1 MNEDLKPILDIE
13 ADWVPRQRGGGK
25 RLFIY
30 ENVRYPGLFRIINI
44 QASSII
50 FSDINRVEK
59 ITDINKVLCKEDDKA
74 KNARRYK
81 SLINRVL
88 DEVHPIAM
96 PYVPEHMNAYIE
108 AFPGFNETEDDTVGI
123 LYFWNKPDQK
133 TLDDAGGEL
142 EAEMIP
148 AKRFFRVH
156 PMGAGVRFEEIDFMT
171 YNDRKG
177 KWMNREEEKLNGSK

>member
-13 ADWVPRQRGGGK
+13 ADWVPRKKSGEST
-25 RLFIY
+25 FIY
-30 ENVRYPGLFRIINI
+30 ENTKQPGLFRIIDMS
-44 QASSII
+44 ASSII

-59 ITDINKVLCKEDDKA
+59 ITDINKVLCKEDKPEENA
-74 KNARRYK
+74 KNYK
-81 SLINRVL
+81 SLINRIL
-88 DEVHPIAM
+88 DEVHPITM

-123 LYFWNKPDQK
+123 LYFWNKPDKK

-148 AKRFFRVH
+148 AKRFFRIYPKGV
-156 PMGAGVRFEEIDFMT
+156 GVRFEEIDFMT

>member
-13 ADWVPRQRGGGK
+13 ADWVPRQRSGEK
-25 RLFIY
+25 RFIY
-30 ENVRYPGLFRIINI
+30 ENVRHPGLFRIIDMS
-44 QASSII
+44 ASSII

-59 ITDINKVLCKEDDKA
+59 ITDINKVLAKEDDKE

-88 DEVHPIAM
+88 DEVHPISM

-123 LYFWNKPDQK
+123 LYFWNKPDEK
-133 TLDDAGGEL
+133 VLDDAGGEL

-156 PMGAGVRFEEIDFMT
+156 PVGAGVRFEEIDFMT

-177 KWMNREEEKLNGSK
+177 KWMNREEEKLNGRK